1 MKSGF
6 IIQKRQPWRRMLAM
20 VAAGI
25 AIGASGYALSER
37 EHETRDQQVKRLQL
51 EQKSLLRDNQ
61 QLSEENDDLKAR
73 VAILE
78 RSKQIDSKAYAD
90 VDAYLKQLREEILE
104 LREEVAFYRGI
115 VSSNETKGVLIHTF
129 IVEREGTTDAY
140 RYSLVLTRNM
150 RNDRLVSGTVNL
162 SVSGE
167 MHGDLKQLSLK
178 EVSDSEDSAL
188 KFRFKHFQRL
198 EGRMT
203 LPKGFVPHRVVVNV
217 QTRGGRRSDVE
228 KAFDWSRA
236 VG

>member
-1 MKSGF
+1 MKSSF

-25 AIGASGYALSER
+25 AIGAGGYALSER

>member
-1 MKSGF
+1 MKSSF

-25 AIGASGYALSER
+25 AIGAGGYALSER
-37 EHETRDQQVKRLQL
+37 EHETRDQQVKRLQV
-51 EQKSLLRDNQ
+51 EQKSLLRDNR

-90 VDAYLKQLREEILE
+90 LDAYLKQLREEILE

-129 IVEREGTTDAY
+129 IVEREGKTDAY

-217 QTRGGRRSDVE
+217 QTRGGRRTDVE

>member
-1 MKSGF
+1 MKSSF
-6 IIQKRQPWRRMLAM
+6 IIQKRQPWRRMLAL

-25 AIGASGYALSER
+25 AIGAGGYALSER
-37 EHETRDQQVKRLQL
+37 EHETRDQQVKRLQM
-51 EQKSLLRDNQ
+51 EQKSLLRDNR

-73 VAILE
+73 LAILE
-78 RSKQIDSKAYAD
+78 RSKQIDGKAYAD
-90 VDAYLKQLREEILE
+90 LDTYLKQLREEILE

-129 IVEREGTTDAY
+129 IVEREGATDAY

-150 RNDRLVSGTVNL
+150 RNDRLISGTVNL

-178 EVSDSEDSAL
+178 EVSDSDDSAL

>member
-1 MKSGF
+1 MKPNF
-6 IIQKRQPWRRMLAM
+6 IIQKRQPWRRTVAM

-25 AIGASGYALSER
+25 AIGAGGYYLSE
-37 EHETRDQQVKRLQL
+37 HNQETRDQQVARLEMQR
-51 EQKSLLRDNQ
+51 KSMLRENQ

-90 VDAYLKQLREEILE
+90 LDIYLKQLQGEILE

-129 IVEREGTTDAY
+129 IVEREGSTDAY

-150 RNDRLVSGTVNL
+150 RNDRLVTGTVNL

-178 EVSDSEDSAL
+178 EVSDSDSPEL

-203 LPKGFVPHRVVVNV
+203 LPKGFVPHRVYVKV
-217 QTRGGRRSDVE
+217 QTRGKRATDAE
-228 KAFDWSRA
+228 KTFDWSRA

>member
-1 MKSGF
+1 MKPKF
-6 IIQKRQPWRRMLAM
+6 IIQKRQPWRKMVAM

-25 AIGASGYALSER
+25 AIGAGGYYLSER
-37 EHETRDQQVKRLQL
+37 EHETRDQRVTRLEMQR
-51 EQKSLLRDNQ
+51 KSLLKDNGR
-61 QLSEENDDLKAR
+61 LSEENDDLKAR

-90 VDAYLKQLREEILE
+90 LDIYLKQLQGEILE

-129 IVEREGTTDAY
+129 IVEREGATDAY

-150 RNDRLVSGTVNL
+150 RNDRLISGTVNL
-162 SVSGE
+162 SLSGE
-167 MHGDLKQLSLK
+167 MQGALKQLSLK
-178 EVSDSEDSAL
+178 EVSDSDSPAL
-188 KFRFKHFQRL
+188 KFRFRHFQRL

-217 QTRGGRRSDVE
+217 QTRGGRRTDVE

>member
-1 MKSGF
+1 MKASF
-6 IIQKRQPWRRMLAM
+6 IIQKRQPWRKVLAL
-20 VAAGI
+20 VAAGL
-25 AIGASGYALSER
+25 ALGAAGYYLAEYQQ
-37 EHETRDQQVKRLQL
+37 ETRDQRVTRLEMQRKSMLKENEQL
-51 EQKSLLRDNQ
+51 TG
-61 QLSEENDDLKAR
+61 ENDDLKAR

-78 RSKQIDSKAYAD
+78 RSKQIDDKAYAD
-90 VDAYLKQLREEILE
+90 VDTYLKQLRGEILE

-129 IVEREGTTDAY
+129 IVEREGSTDAY

-162 SVSGE
+162 LVSGE

-178 EVSDSEDSAL
+178 EVSDSDSSAL

-217 QTRGGRRSDVE
+217 QTRGGRRTDVE

>member
-1 MKSGF
+1 MKPNF
-6 IIQKRQPWRRMLAM
+6 IIQKRQPWRRMLAL

-25 AIGASGYALSER
+25 AIGAAGYFLSEHR
-37 EHETRDQQVKRLQL
+37 QETRDAQVTRLEMERKSMLRENKQL
-51 EQKSLLRDNQ
+51 I
-61 QLSEENDDLKAR
+61 EENDDMKAR

-78 RSKQIDSKAYAD
+78 RSKQIDGKAYAD
-90 VDAYLKQLREEILE
+90 VDTYLKQLQGEILE

-129 IVEREGTTDAY
+129 IVEREGSTDAY

-150 RNDRLVSGTVNL
+150 RNDRLISGTVNL
-162 SVSGE
+162 LVSGE

-178 EVSDSEDSAL
+178 EVSESDSPDL

-217 QTRGGRRSDVE
+217 QTRGGRSTDVE